1 MQIIVINLDA
11 APERLKFQ
19 EWQMSQVGIEF
30 DRQASISVEDL
41 PKHPASYWAS
51 WERPLRPAE
60 RAAFMSHRQSW
71 LRVLDSGKPA
81 LILEDDAVLS
91 SKVPAL
97 LAGFQ
102 KAANAEHMTLEVRAR
117 RKLVAREIFQLTN
130 SIGIRRLYQ
139 DRSGAAAYI
148 LTPSGAQKLLAAT
161 EIRAGLADAI
171 ICSAYNL
178 RSYQCDP
185 ACAVQI
191 DRCAAYGLP
200 TPIETISAIG
210 QAKKEKLLV
219 LERADLSF
227 IRYRTKRIAAQ
238 FRMARRM
245 LSKYARSEYRH
256 VTLITADF
264 EYLRRMPL

>member
-1 MQIIVINLDA
+1 MKALVINLES
-11 APERLKFQ
+11 APERLRFQ
-19 EWQMSQVGIEF
+19 EWQLSQIGVEF
-30 DRQASISVEDL
+30 ERQKAISAKEIPKL
-41 PKHPASYWAS
+41 PARYWAS

-60 RAAFMSHRQSW
+60 RAAFISHRQSW
-71 LRVLDSGKPA
+71 LRILDSGRPA

-91 SKVPAL
+91 AFAAL

-102 KAANAEHMTLEVRAR
+102 KAANAEHITLEVRAR
-117 RKLVAREIFQLTN
+117 RKLVAREIIQLSN

-148 LTPSGAQKLLAAT
+148 LTPSGAQKLLTAT
-161 EIRAGLADAI
+161 ENKAGLADAI

-191 DRCAAYGLP
+191 DKCAAYGLP

-219 LERADLSF
+219 PERANLSF
-227 IRYRTKRIAAQ
+227 IRYRIKRIAAQ

-245 LSKYARSEYRH
+245 LSKYTRSEYRH
-256 VTLITADF
+256 VTLIAADF
-264 EYLRRMPL
+264 EHLRRMPL